1 MVGARKLRARP
12 GDRGVYVEVCLGC
25 GCLVP
30 RDGVGVLE
38 VYWSEADPGRD
49 EVGRGK
55 RTTRGRA
62 CLRCRRQ
69 LEDSGGLVTRHGDV
83 EVTLSRLKPIG
94 KWMTRGDK
102 VMIAEGVRRRCKV

>member
-1 MVGARKLRARP
+1 M
-12 GDRGVYVEVCLGC
+12 YVEVCLGC

-38 VYWSEADPGRD
+38 IYWSTTDPGKD
-49 EVGRGK
+49 EITDRK

-62 CLRCRRQ
+62 CLACRRR
-69 LEDSGGLVTRHGDV
+69 LRDVGGLVTRHGNV
-83 EVTLSRLKPIG
+83 EVTLGKLEPVG

-102 VMIAEGVRRRCKV
+102 VMICCGQRRVCK